1 MAGELLVDSFCIL
14 FCGCGGYFELS
25 IASLFVSKVLWCA
38 FALQKFRMVE

>member
-1 MAGELLVDSFCIL
+1 MAGEVLVDSFSIL
-14 FCGCGGYFELS
+14 FCGCGYFELS